1 MQDCPRIRYS
11 EMLFVPLYSSSKLAG
26 YTNPR
31 KRNAVPTPL
40 SEQYEEPS
48 IR

>member
-1 MQDCPRIRYS
+1 MRDYPRIRCS
-11 EMLFVPLYSSSKLAG
+11 EMVFVPFYLSSKAAG

-40 SEQYEEPS
+40 SEQSEEPS